1 MIIDVHTHI
10 VPEHFP
16 PVGGRAAGAG
26 WPSMDHTAPGTANV
40 MIEGANYR
48 TVFANCWDVPTRLA
62 ALPSEGVDRHVLSPM
77 PRLLDYELSA
87 SDGLDLARYLNE
99 VIGGMVREAPD
110 QFYGLGSVPL
120 QDPALAT
127 QELSRLRDQGLLGI
141 EVTTNIAGK
150 NIGDPV
156 FRPFLKEVERLGLAI
171 FSHAQF
177 PSFRDRLPGSMTEN
191 SVAFPIENALALS
204 SAIIQGVFEDCPD
217 LRICFSHGGG
227 AFPFMLPRIENQWQ
241 GGGPFKQALP
251 KSPTEY
257 ARMAYYD
264 DVTFDHRATRYLIDV
279 MGASQVLIGSDFPF
293 GGTWRSRVHAD
304 DEFEALGLTA
314 AEREAIGSANCL
326 RFLGL
331 DHA

>member
-16 PVGGRAAGAG
+16 PVGGRTAGAV
-26 WPSMDHTAPGTANV
+26 WPSMDHTAPGAANV
-40 MIEGANYR
+40 MINGTNYR
-48 TVFANCWDVPTRLA
+48 TVYANCWDVPTRMA
-62 ALPSEGVDRHVLSPM
+62 AFPSEGVDRHVLSPM
-77 PRLLDYELSA
+77 PRLLDYNLSP

-99 VIGGMVREAPD
+99 VIGKMVADAPD
-110 QFYGLGSVPL
+110 RFYGLGSVPL
-120 QDPALAT
+120 QDPARAT
-127 QELSRLRDQGLLGI
+127 QELSRLRDYGLLGI
-141 EVTTNIAGK
+141 EVSTNIAGK
-150 NIGDPV
+150 NLGDPV

-177 PSFRDRLPGSMTEN
+177 PTYRDRLPGTMTEN
-191 SVAFPIENALALS
+191 SVAFPIENALALAS
-204 SAIIQGVFEDCPD
+204 VIIQGVFEDCPD

-227 AFPFMLPRIENQWQ
+227 VFPFMLPRIENQWQ
-241 GGGPFKQALP
+241 GAGPFRQALP
-251 KSPTEY
+251 KSPAEY

-264 DVTFDHRATRYLIDV
+264 DVLFDNRALRYLVDV
-279 MGASQVLIGSDFPF
+279 MGTSQVVVGSDFPF

-304 DEFEALGLTA
+304 DEFDALELTP
-314 AEREAIGSANCL
+314 AEREAIGSANAL